1 MILIYLVA
9 GWVVGILTASF
20 LKLPTQVWLLLALLP
35 LGYLALFWRD
45 LALRKWH
52 LVLVFMILGALR
64 YQLALPDEISQQL
77 KQFNEQGNASLIGVV
92 VAEPD
97 VRQTQTLVRVDVSKI
112 QAHGEWRDARGRA
125 LVSAPRDT
133 PVQYGDEVQVD
144 GAPETPPDGA
154 DFSYRDYLAREHVF
168 TLIRHAR
175 LYTIASGKGNLFWA
189 RLYEFKAAAET
200 AIAELLPEPSAALL
214 TGILL
219 GDDSGIPSAL
229 KQDFADTNTAHIIAI
244 SGFNIAVLIG
254 VLAFV
259 LRRPSYAL
267 QARALNTPTTN
278 WVTRAFAL
286 LTGHFNA
293 ILIIVFL
300 ILYTL
305 LVGASASVVRACIM
319 GSLVVIALDLGRTSW
334 AFNALAISAFIMT
347 LLNPWV
353 LWDVGFQLSFLATLG
368 LLLYAPR
375 LQTFFEGWLKK
386 RVSADRARHIASFFQ
401 DAFIVTFAAFIVTAP
416 LIIVY
421 FHRLSLIGFLTNFLV
436 LPVQPAVM
444 VLGGAATLVKMAA
457 TWLAAI
463 PLVELILGGLA
474 QALAWAAY
482 VCLQYT
488 ILVVQATAAIPFGS
502 FEVTRLGAPFV
513 LVFYAALFIGT
524 RLGLKRATGL
534 ILTRVWVAIALLAL
548 ITMFVWT
555 AALAS
560 PDSRTHVNFIAAAD
574 GDATLIRTAN
584 DQRLLINGTNEPG
597 ALLSYL
603 GTQLPPWDR
612 RLDVIVVTH
621 LDDDNLAALNAVL
634 ERYTVAQVVEPPPP
648 ARPGVSYAKWRALTQ
663 EKNIAVIPAQQGV
676 AWRAGDAT
684 FKILYPSAETDAP
697 YSALQMFTDGRSFL
711 FAPALRKTD
720 RDALLRA
727 NVLAA
732 VDVAVL
738 PNEIEKEWAQR
749 VTPADVIFFSGNT
762 ARAQPAAA
770 TLQLFDGARVWQTHR
785 NGNIEFLLDGET
797 LQATAEK

>member
-35 LGYLALFWRD
+35 LGYLALFWRE

-52 LVLVFMILGALR
+52 LVLIFFILGALR

-77 KQFNEQGNASLIGVV
+77 KQFNEQGKASLIGVV
-92 VAEPD
+92 IAEPD

-112 QAHGEWRDARGRA
+112 QTNGAWQDVHGLA
-125 LVSAPRDT
+125 LVSVARDT

-229 KQDFADTNTAHIIAI
+229 KQAFADTNTAHIIAI

-293 ILIIVFL
+293 ILIIIFL

-386 RVSADRARHIASFFQ
+386 RVSADRARHIAAFFQ

-488 ILVVQATAAIPFGS
+488 ILVVQTTAAIPFGS

-524 RLGLKRATGL
+524 RFGLQRATGL

-560 PDSRTHVNFIAAAD
+560 PDARTHVNFIAAAD

-648 ARPGVSYAKWRALTQ
+648 ARPGISYAKWRALTQ

-684 FKILYPSAETDAP
+684 FKILYPPAETDAS

-749 VTPADVIFFSGNT
+749 VTPANVIFFSGNT
-762 ARAQPAAA
+762 ARTQPAAA
-770 TLQLFDGARVWQTHR
+770 TLQLFDGSRVWQTHR
-785 NGNIEFLLDGET
+785 NGDIEFLLDGET
-797 LQATAEK
+797 MQATAEK